1 MNMVLTDIYNL
12 QKANH
17 SSAPRMVNKKTK
29 PTKQKKAARKKNT
42 KKTSTAQKHYLRH
55 FSLKLIL
62 FMNQSVSF
70 DRYSI

>member
-1 MNMVLTDIYNL
+1 MDG
-12 QKANH
+12 
-17 SSAPRMVNKKTK
+17 
-29 PTKQKKAARKKNT
+29 KQKKQNQTNKKKQQEKKY